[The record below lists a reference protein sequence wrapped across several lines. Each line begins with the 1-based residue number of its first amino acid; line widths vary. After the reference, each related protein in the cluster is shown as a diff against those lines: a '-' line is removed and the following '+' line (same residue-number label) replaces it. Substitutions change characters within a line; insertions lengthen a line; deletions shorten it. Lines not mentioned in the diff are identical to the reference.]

1 MMYEIRTKWT
11 NKTVYRTTERLNALS
26 WLEQNNQEGVFK
38 LGRVKSNANI

>member
-11 NKTVYRTTERLNALS
+11 NKTVYRTTERLNALY

-38 LGRVKSNANI
+38 IVRVKTNVDI